1 MNDSRRCTLR
11 LRWILGLVILTLALA
26 LAACGGGNNEEENGG
41 GGKETPT
48 ATKTAEAGQTQEP
61 AETAEATKT
70 AEAAEPSGGGG
81 GGTSAEDLPVY
92 PGADKTGSY
101 SGDYTLPLLGEN
113 LDVQDYG
120 NTSWVVYESDDSV
133 SDVADFYRSKMGD
146 AGWKEEGWFNMSF
159 GEGAAWGSFTKN
171 DGDNAAWVV
180 ISGTDDHTEIVAG
193 AGSK

>member
-1 MNDSRRCTLR
+1 M
-11 LRWILGLVILTLALA
+11 LGLIVLTLALA
-26 LAACGGGNNEEENGG
+26 LAACGGGGE
-41 GGKETPT
+41 KESPT
-48 ATKTAEAGQTQEP
+48 ATAQQQGTPGATKTVEAGETAAP
-61 AETAEATKT
+61 AETPEATKT
-70 AEAAEPSGGGG
+70 AAAAEPSGGGG

-120 NTSWVVYESDDSV
+120 NTSWVVYETDDSV